1 MILCWG
7 EVKATVGRIV
17 QMRRGGSEAKPSTLT
32 SASADPH
39 VPLEN
44 SIATGRS
51 AAEPRSPL
59 SLAAPTP
66 PYPRT
71 GRGPLRQRRH
81 GRHRAGQPR
90 ATPRHLRDVCR
101 LTLASPRSPPGD
113 PLSDR
118 KGNAC
123 HTVNVFTA
131 ALRLAFSSHGQN
143 SKTSSFLVIR
153 IKIKNNP

>member
-1 MILCWG
+1 M
-7 EVKATVGRIV
+7 GRIV

-32 SASADPH
+32 SASADSPH
-39 VPLEN
+39 GPLEN

>member
-1 MILCWG
+1 MIVILCWG

-59 SLAAPTP
+59 SLVAPLLIHGQDAGLFVNAA
-66 PYPRT
+66 
-71 GRGPLRQRRH
+71 
-81 GRHRAGQPR
+81 
-90 ATPRHLRDVCR
+90 
-101 LTLASPRSPPGD
+101 
-113 PLSDR
+113 
-118 KGNAC
+118 
-123 HTVNVFTA
+123 TA
-131 ALRLAFSSHGQN
+131 AIAQVNRGLRLG
-143 SKTSSFLVIR
+143 TSVTSAD
-153 IKIKNNP
+153 

>member
-59 SLAAPTP
+59 SLPAPTP
-66 PYPRT
+66 PYPALSMS
-71 GRGPLRQRRH
+71 P
-81 GRHRAGQPR
+81 QPR
-90 ATPRHLRDVCR
+90 RAWPFLRSSQCCHWFLLLDYLFLDQKRFPFLEFFFSLFNFEQLLHLS
-101 LTLASPRSPPGD
+101 LL
-113 PLSDR
+113 
-118 KGNAC
+118 
-123 HTVNVFTA
+123 
-131 ALRLAFSSHGQN
+131 N
-143 SKTSSFLVIR
+143 SL
-153 IKIKNNP
+153 KNYICAD

>member
-123 HTVNVFTA
+123 HTAAFTSPSLYA
-131 ALRLAFSSHGQN
+131 RGRQARGQAGGI
-143 SKTSSFLVIR
+143 SD
-153 IKIKNNP
+153 